1 MPLDNQVNVSIAWTM
16 LSPLVESDEDDDNDE
31 ASSTALG
38 LAANWSNSTTAS
50 ATARDRL
57 VDGSDAPPAST
68 TALGLPANVSDLS
81 EGGDATD
88 AGSVGN
94 EVGPAGDGAT
104 AAPIIP
110 PVQKSTLFPIFRQDN
125 A

>member
-1 MPLDNQVNVSIAWTM
+1 M

-38 LAANWSNSTTAS
+38 FEANGSNSTTAS

-57 VDGSDAPPAST
+57 VDDSDTPPAST
-68 TALGLPANVSDLS
+68 TALGLPANGSDLL

-88 AGSVGN
+88 AGSIGYKV
-94 EVGPAGDGAT
+94 VPTSDGAT
-104 AAPIIP
+104 AAPSIP